1 MNDPSPPTRTAHPER
16 VGYLLGIGAYAYWGF
31 LPIYF
36 KMVKSVEPIAIVAQR
51 VVWSLL
57 VLGFLVGAVRGWPAV
72 RKALADRRARSLLAL
87 SALLI
92 AVNWLFYVY
101 AVNSGHILAGSLGYY
116 LNPLANILLGRFFL
130 KEKVSRLQWIAVAIA
145 AAGIAVLA
153 AGALGQLWISLIL
166 CASFS
171 SYGLVR
177 KIVAA
182 DALTGLAIETGFLL
196 PAALTYLVLTHVPDS
211 PLLAPT
217 PHVSLLLGLSG
228 IISTIPLLLFAGAA
242 RRLPYSTLG
251 MLQFLAPTLQFLLA
265 VFLYGEPFTRA
276 HAIAFAAI
284 WTALAL
290 YVAALFTAARRER
303 LSKEGE
309 AVMLGEC

>member
-290 YVAALFTAARRER
+290 YAAALFTAARRER

>member
-1 MNDPSPPTRTAHPER
+1 VNDPSPPTRTAHPER

-72 RKALADRRARSLLAL
+72 RKALANRRARSLLAL

>member
-1 MNDPSPPTRTAHPER
+1 VNETSPPTRTDHPER
-16 VGYLLGIGAYAYWGF
+16 DGYLLGVGAYTYWGF

-36 KMVKSVEPIAIVAQR
+36 KLVKSVEPIAIVAQR

-57 VLGFLVGAVRGWPAV
+57 VLGLLVGAMRGWPAV
-72 RKALADRRARSLLAL
+72 RKALADRRVRRLLAL

-92 AVNWLFYVY
+92 AVNWLIYVY
-101 AVNSGHILAGSLGYY
+101 AVNNGHILAASLGYY

-166 CASFS
+166 CASFA

-196 PAALTYLVLTHVPDS
+196 PAAIAYLFLTHIPGS

-217 PHVSLLLGLSG
+217 AHVSLLLGLSG

-265 VFLYGEPFTRA
+265 VFLYGEPFTPA
-276 HAIAFAAI
+276 HAIAFTAI
-284 WTALAL
+284 WIALAI
-290 YVAALFTAARRER
+290 YVAALVSAARRER
-303 LSKEGE
+303 LPNEGE

>member
-1 MNDPSPPTRTAHPER
+1 MNDSSPPTRTEHPER
-16 VGYLLGIGAYAYWGF
+16 VGYLLGIGAYTYWGF

-57 VLGFLVGAVRGWPAV
+57 VLGLLVGAVRGWPAV
-72 RKALADRRARSLLAL
+72 RKALADRHVRSLLAL

-101 AVNSGHILAGSLGYY
+101 AVNNGHILAASLGYY

-130 KEKVSRLQWIAVAIA
+130 KEKVSRLQWIAVALA

-166 CASFS
+166 CASFA

-182 DALTGLAIETGFLL
+182 DALTGLAIETGYLL
-196 PAALTYLVLTHVPDS
+196 PAALAYLFLTHLPGS

-217 PHVSLLLGLSG
+217 PHVSFLLGLSG
-228 IISTIPLLLFAGAA
+228 FISTIPLLLFAGAA

-265 VFLYGEPFTRA
+265 VFLYGEPFTPA
-276 HAIAFAAI
+276 HAIAFVAI
-284 WTALAL
+284 WIALAI
-290 YVAALFTAARRER
+290 YVAALVSAARRDR
-303 LSKEGE
+303 LPNEGE

>member
-1 MNDPSPPTRTAHPER
+1 VNDPSPPTRTAHPER

-276 HAIAFAAI
+276 HAVAFAAI

-309 AVMLGEC
+309 AVMFGEC

>member
-16 VGYLLGIGAYAYWGF
+16 VGYLFGIGAYAYWGF

-101 AVNSGHILAGSLGYY
+101 AVNSDHILAGSLGYY

-130 KEKVSRLQWIAVAIA
+130 KEKVSRPQWIAVAIA

>member
-1 MNDPSPPTRTAHPER
+1 MNDTSPPPPTDHPER

-51 VVWSLL
+51 VIWSLL
-57 VLGFLVGAVRGWPAV
+57 VLGIMVGAARGLPAV

-92 AVNWLFYVY
+92 AVNWLLYVY
-101 AVNSGHILAGSLGYY
+101 AVNNGHILAGSLGYY

-130 KEKVSRLQWIAVAIA
+130 EEKVSRLQWIAVAIA

-196 PAALTYLVLTHVPDS
+196 PAALAYLFLTHVRGN

-265 VFLYGEPFTRA
+265 VFIYGEPFTRA

>member
-290 YVAALFTAARRER
+290 YVAALFTAACRER

>member
-16 VGYLLGIGAYAYWGF
+16 VGYLLGIGAYGYWGF

-57 VLGFLVGAVRGWPAV
+57 VLGLLVGAVRGWPAV
-72 RKALADRRARSLLAL
+72 RKALTDRRARSLLAL

-101 AVNSGHILAGSLGYY
+101 AVNSGHVLAGSLGYY
-116 LNPLANILLGRFFL
+116 LNPLANILLGRLFL
-130 KEKVSRLQWIAVAIA
+130 KERVSRLQWIAVAIA